1 MCQVCTSVYNYQAD
15 LWGGKH
21 VCEDPQGQHLIRG
34 RGFLRQ
40 IPGHRVQYMYNTVKS
55 LYKLCSYVLIDKS
68 SLCHIWRIWSESTS
82 PGFLLFLCPAVHV
95 ILSLLVSFS
104 ILFYMAVHVKLS
116 LLVSFSILFYISIYW
131 HSVETSGEE
140 IRYAIEREIREIII
154 VRVISLFSTCD
165 WNRYT

>member
-1 MCQVCTSVYNYQAD
+1 MLAKKRICQTLFMCQVCTSVYNYQAD

-104 ILFYMAVHVKLS
+104 ILL
-116 LLVSFSILFYISIYW
+116 YISIYW

-154 VRVISLFSTCD
+154 VRLISLFSTCD